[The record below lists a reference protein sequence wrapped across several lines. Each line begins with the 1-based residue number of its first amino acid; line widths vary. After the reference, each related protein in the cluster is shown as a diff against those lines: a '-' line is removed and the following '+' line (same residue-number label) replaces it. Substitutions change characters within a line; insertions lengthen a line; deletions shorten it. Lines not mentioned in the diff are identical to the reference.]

1 MNLTHFLRIS
11 KCSRCLRPRKKKAV
25 SVIMLRAQFGSY
37 DSVFESKRFVLCK
50 CQPNQGGGLICAGE
64 CSCLCGPPC
73 WRGCVTDPDVN
84 SFLTQQADTARISHM
99 NSIAY
104 LHITILSPPNVHLP
118 CCRPELVFFVSQ
130 ITALSQNQRMAGRLE
145 RPIPV

>member
-1 MNLTHFLRIS
+1 MNLIHFLRIS
-11 KCSRCLRPRKKKAV
+11 KCSRCLKPRKKKAV

-37 DSVFESKRFVLCK
+37 NSVFESKRFVPCK

-73 WRGCVTDPDVN
+73 CRGCVTDPDVN
-84 SFLTQQADTARISHM
+84 SFLTQQADTARTSHM

-118 CCRPELVFFVSQ
+118 CCRPELILFVSQ
-130 ITALSQNQRMAGRLE
+130 ITALSQNQRMAGRPE